1 MNLRLNV
8 LNYLYFISFFTFSKV
23 IRDTYNVHIVLN
35 EKKKRSKEEFLN
47 EQSENKEDTFV
58 EYLDDEFEEEDPSSA
73 SG

>member
-1 MNLRLNV
+1 
-8 LNYLYFISFFTFSKV
+8 LYFISFFTFSKV

>member
-1 MNLRLNV
+1 MNV

-23 IRDTYNVHIVLN
+23 IRDTYNVHIVLK

-47 EQSENKEDTFV
+47 EQSENKEDMFV
-58 EYLDDEFEEEDPSSA
+58 EYLDDEFEEDDPSSSA